1 MHLDHAIEISE
12 KSKFG
17 MAKQIAEGL
26 EYLHCVAKLVHGDIC
41 PNNIMV
47 TRDGKQTI
55 KIVDFGLARSIE
67 GASCSH
73 HSTSR
78 NGRVNVRYQAPELGE
93 ENAKENFQ
101 TDVYAFGGVLNYIWT
116 KENPWSQVK
125 TGRQIERLIL
135 AGQTPPVSDHSILN
149 VAPRLKL
156 CWANDPN
163 ARPSISECK
172 EEISRRYHSI
182 EGVSAVEYCH
192 QHNLPAN
199 EGDRFCYRLLR
210 FHENPNQHD
219 GLHAKKTNGTCSVLQ
234 HVQNG
239 SKPSFEGS
247 SYISITK
254 NLRWVLWYGLK
265 RIIEK
270 PYKNEEPNGYFQRFV
285 KIDMTK
291 LGASTRV
298 IDLSSRTL
306 FYDAI
311 DNTDARMAANYSEN
325 AQEIL
330 IKNKI
335 PKQAIV
341 SMYSFQPLGA
351 RNARS
356 NLLYKLLS
364 NVGKQVSETDL
375 FTGVNK
381 AKNYNEFNR
390 IFDRN
395 YQTKDLENAL
405 EDCMLMSEEA
415 IAAHGCDRSMMSSSS
430 DNDDVDIH
438 RSSARASS
446 TQEESFG

>member
-1 MHLDHAIEISE
+1 MSMPPPSVSTQVRSRSTRALTIDPDKIIYDNPKVELGGGTFGTVYKSKPNSFPGGLTVAVKVLKTRQFTPAEREKAWKSLLKEARAMKNVSHHNLCKFHGLSSNVNKQLLVMEYIDGDSLHHYMHLDHAIQISE

-67 GASCSH
+67 GASCSL
-73 HSTSR
+73 STSR

-135 AGQTPPVSDHSILN
+135 AGQTPLVSDHSILN

-270 PYKNEEPNGYFQRFV
+270 PYKNEEPNGYFQKV
-285 KIDMTK
+285 
-291 LGASTRV
+291 
-298 IDLSSRTL
+298 
-306 FYDAI
+306 
-311 DNTDARMAANYSEN
+311 
-325 AQEIL
+325 
-330 IKNKI
+330 
-335 PKQAIV
+335 
-341 SMYSFQPLGA
+341 
-351 RNARS
+351 
-356 NLLYKLLS
+356 
-364 NVGKQVSETDL
+364 
-375 FTGVNK
+375 
-381 AKNYNEFNR
+381 
-390 IFDRN
+390 
-395 YQTKDLENAL
+395 
-405 EDCMLMSEEA
+405 C
-415 IAAHGCDRSMMSSSS
+415 
-430 DNDDVDIH
+430 
-438 RSSARASS
+438 
-446 TQEESFG
+446 